1 MGAAALHLWTG
12 VPAARGVT
20 MLFVIGASIV
30 LCVYAVS
37 WGWLERHDWHWV
49 VPTHRHVF
57 LLCLVVAVYFSG
69 VACLLTTVL
78 KSFLRFV

>member
-1 MGAAALHLWTG
+1 
-12 VPAARGVT
+12 

-37 WGWLERHDWHWV
+37 WGWLERHDWHWA

>member
-1 MGAAALHLWTG
+1 MGAAACIVG
-12 VPAARGVT
+12 QGAAARGVT

-37 WGWLERHDWHWV
+37 WGWLERHDWHWA
-49 VPTHRHVF
+49 VPTHRG
-57 LLCLVVAVYFSG
+57 LLVLGLVAVAYFSG